1 MMMNRSPQPITT
13 IEIGHEAN
21 DVAWDAY
28 DVNSISYFDDVP
40 ATAAWMR
47 LQEPILLTESINEEE
62 PNESGDCDCPMC
74 R

>member
-13 IEIGHEAN
+13 IEIGHETN
-21 DVAWDAY
+21 DVSWDEY

-47 LQEPILLTESINEEE
+47 LQEPILLTETITEEF
-62 PNESGDCDCPMC
+62 NESGDCDCPMC

>member
-21 DVAWDAY
+21 DVPWDAY

-40 ATAAWMR
+40 ATTAWMR
-47 LQEPILLTESINEEE
+47 LQEPILLTETITET
-62 PNESGDCDCPMC
+62 PGPFDCDCPMC